1 MQRIAP
7 SFSQPLY
14 SIAATRQLEQQA
26 AAALA
31 PHTLMQRAGLA
42 VARLALALAPHARH
56 IWIACGP
63 GNNGGDGFEA
73 ALHLHQWGKKV
84 SLTWTGLPVGKTAL
98 PPDAQASR
106 QRALDAGVP
115 MLSQAPQDFDVCI
128 DALLGIGAT
137 LEPNRPGSALM
148 QQWLAQMQ
156 ASPALRLAVD
166 VPSGLNADTGAM
178 TGQSANPASPARP
191 SRNSKVFTLSLLS
204 LKPGLFTANG
214 RDQAGEVWFD
224 DLGVCPA
231 PGQTATEPGAWLLG
245 ADCIRPPARAQA
257 AHASHKG
264 SFGDV
269 AIVGG
274 ESARASHMNGAAL
287 LAASAALHAG
297 AGRVF
302 VSLLGDAPGLTVDTQ
317 QPELMFRAFDAL
329 DLKQQVVV
337 CGCGGGEAVQAVL
350 PTLLAAASRLVLDAD
365 ALNAIAASA
374 QLQANLAARQRR
386 DWNTMLTPHPLEAA
400 RLLGSTAAAVQADR
414 FTAARQLA
422 EKFRCVVVLKGSGSL
437 IAAPN
442 QAIRVNASGNA
453 LLATAGT
460 GDVLAGMMGAAL
472 ASGLSDFE
480 AACSA
485 VFIHGRRADNWASQ
499 RPNQSLTASV
509 LAGLPDDDSPAPAI
523 F

>member
-1 MQRIAP
+1 MQRISP

-14 SIAATRQLEQQA
+14 GIAATRHIEQQA
-26 AAALA
+26 AAALP

-63 GNNGGDGFEA
+63 GNNGGDGFETA
-73 ALHLHQWGKKV
+73 RHLHQWGKKV
-84 SLTWTGLPVGKTAL
+84 SLTWTGLPAGKTAL
-98 PPDAQASR
+98 PPDAQAAR

-115 MLSQAPQDFDVCI
+115 MVNEPPQDFDVCI

-148 QQWLAQMQ
+148 QQWLMQMQ

-178 TGQSANPASPARP
+178 SVQSASQSSPARSP
-191 SRNSKVFTLSLLS
+191 KNSNVFTLSLLS
-204 LKPGLFTANG
+204 LKPGLFTASG
-214 RDQAGEVWFD
+214 RDQAGQVWFD
-224 DLGVCPA
+224 DLGAYPS
-231 PGQTATEPGAWLLG
+231 PGQTAAEPGTWLLG
-245 ADCIRPPARAQA
+245 ADCVGTPARAQA

-274 ESARASHMNGAAL
+274 ESTRASHMSGAAL

-302 VSLLGDAPGLTVDTQ
+302 VSLLGDMPGLSVDMQ
-317 QPELMFRAFDAL
+317 QPELMFRAFGAL
-329 DLKQQVVV
+329 DLKQQVIV
-337 CGCGGGEAVQAVL
+337 CGCGGGEAVKAVL
-350 PTLLAAASRLVLDAD
+350 STLLATAPRLVLDAD
-365 ALNAIAASA
+365 ALNAIATRP
-374 QLQANLAARQRR
+374 QLQTDLAARHRR
-386 DWNTMLTPHPLEAA
+386 NWSTVLTPHPLEAA

-414 FTAARQLA
+414 FTAVRQLA
-422 EKFRCVVVLKGSGSL
+422 KRFMCVVVLKGSGSL

-442 QAIRVNASGNA
+442 QVIRVNATGNA

-460 GDVLAGMMGAAL
+460 GDVLAGMIGAAL
-472 ASGLSDFE
+472 SSGLGDFE

-485 VFIHGRRADNWASQ
+485 VFTHGQRADHWASQ
-499 RPNQSLTASV
+499 RPGQRLTASM
-509 LAGLPDDDSPAPAI
+509 LARLPDDDSPPQ
-523 F
+523 